1 MKPVYFTIEE
11 ILRLHFQ
18 LIEDFGGSHGVRD
31 EGRLKSVAEAPRQN
45 VFGKEQYP
53 TLYEKAAVYLRN
65 IIGDHPF
72 SDGNKRTA
80 ITICGIFLSRNEK
93 HLFARPKELEDF
105 AVKISTD
112 HLEVA
117 EIAAWLEAQWLHVLD
132 KP

>member
-1 MKPVYFTIEE
+1 MNVQYISLEE

-31 EGRLKSVAEAPRQN
+31 EGRIKSVIEAPKQE

-53 TLYEKAAVYLRN
+53 TLLEKAAVYLRN

-80 ITICGIFLSRNEK
+80 VTVGGIFLMRNDKRLSAAPNDLEELAIRVATE
-93 HLFARPKELEDF
+93 HLG
-105 AVKISTD
+105 I
-112 HLEVA
+112 A
-117 EIAAWLEAQWLHVLD
+117 EIAQWLERNTR
-132 KP
+132 